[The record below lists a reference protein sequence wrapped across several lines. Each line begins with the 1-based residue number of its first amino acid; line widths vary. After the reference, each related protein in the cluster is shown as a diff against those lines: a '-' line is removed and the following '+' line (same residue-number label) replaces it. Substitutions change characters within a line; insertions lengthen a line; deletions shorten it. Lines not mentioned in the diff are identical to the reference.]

1 MKFAKT
7 FMVTVVVCWAIL
19 AFILASDLLAAGKA
33 LTFDCTPAADAV
45 TGAQI
50 QIGTGTPFDVPLVS
64 TCGSGA
70 DKVTCVDPASKT
82 ICWPDTEW
90 PAGAFTAKANVRNDR
105 DTSGYSLPLNVP
117 GIPSSPGLLR
127 AIQQ

>member
-1 MKFAKT
+1 MKYFIIA
-7 FMVTVVVCWAIL
+7 VVIL
-19 AFILASDLLAAGKA
+19 MFPVHAMCAGKA
-33 LTFDCTPAADAV
+33 LTFDCTPAADAI

-50 QIGTGTPFDVPLVS
+50 QIGTATPFDVPLVS

-70 DKVTCVDPASKT
+70 DKVTCTGASKT
-82 ICWPDTEW
+82 VCWPDTSW
-90 PAGAFTAKANVRNDR
+90 PTGAFTAKANVRNDR

-127 AIQQ
+127 AITQ